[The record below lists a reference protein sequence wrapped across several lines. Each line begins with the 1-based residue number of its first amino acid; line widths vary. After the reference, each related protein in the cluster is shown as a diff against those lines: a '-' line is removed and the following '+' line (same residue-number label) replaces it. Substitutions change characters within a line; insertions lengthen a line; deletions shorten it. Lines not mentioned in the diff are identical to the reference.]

1 MSDRDKNDREKN
13 ERVIHTRVPE
23 RLEAELKGRAEAL
36 GVSVSNLVRNVL
48 NNTFGLVEEIVAD
61 SARLAETA
69 RSTFRA
75 PAAPPPAAW
84 PDIAHGGRA
93 PSRAAATDV
102 IGWQELILGK
112 NAVCDRCNTILPRG
126 QDAAIAIVDGPG
138 PRPILCLA
146 CLEELRHGTDR
157 RNVRNPDGSDH
168 T

>member
-1 MSDRDKNDREKN
+1 MSKDRN

-48 NNTFGLVEEIVAD
+48 NNAFGLVEDIVAD

-69 RSTFRA
+69 RSTFRH
-75 PAAPPPAAW
+75 PAPPAA
-84 PDIAHGGRA
+84 
-93 PSRAAATDV
+93 RAAGSEVAEV
-102 IGWQELILGK
+102 VGWQEMILGK

-138 PRPILCLA
+138 PRPILCRA
-146 CLEELRHGTDR
+146 CLDGLRSR
-157 RNVRNPDGSDH
+157 PE
-168 T
+168 